1 MKQQHADYQVA
12 PCPKMRRWFAAAFRS
27 AQHKPM
33 MHGLIEVDVTR
44 AREFLREHKA
54 KTVESLSFRA
64 FLIACLAKAVDEHK
78 AVQAIRFGSKRLI
91 LFEEVDVYTF
101 IEPDDQFRSRYDR
114 RRPGSALHRAV
125 ERTDRKRL
133 WSFRLHGRAGAG
145 RSGSRIHEERA
156 LIRIGIG
163 HVLAW
168 EPPAVTSV

>member
-1 MKQQHADYQVA
+1 MKQQYADYQVA

-54 KTVESLSFRA
+54 KTVESLSFTA

-91 LFEEVDVYTF
+91 LFEEVDVYTL
-101 IEPDDQFRSRYDR
+101 IERDVAGQKQIMPSSHPNTHDDGR
-114 RRPGSALHRAV
+114 RH
-125 ERTDRKRL
+125 
-133 WSFRLHGRAGAG
+133 W
-145 RSGSRIHEERA
+145 
-156 LIRIGIG
+156 
-163 HVLAW
+163 
-168 EPPAVTSV
+168 